1 MNKKDVMD
9 KLTETIR
16 MVFENDT
23 IEIKESTTADDVD
36 EWDSLTHISLI
47 EEIEKVFKVK
57 FALGEL
63 MKLQNVG
70 QMADLIQKK
79 IAK

>member
-1 MNKKDVMD
+1 MNKKDIMD
-9 KLTETIR
+9 QLTLTIR
-16 MVFENDT
+16 RVFENNS
-23 IEIKESTTADDVD
+23 IEITDTTSAEDVD
-36 EWDSLTHISLI
+36 EWDSLAHISLI

-70 QMADLIQKK
+70 QMADLILKK
-79 IAK
+79 SPK

>member
-1 MNKKDVMD
+1 MNKKDIME

-16 MVFENDT
+16 RVFENEG
-23 IEIKESTTADDVD
+23 IEIKEATTANDVD
-36 EWDSLTHISLI
+36 EWDSLAHISLI
-47 EEIEKVFKVK
+47 GEIEKTFKVK

-70 QMADLIQKK
+70 QMADLILKK
-79 IAK
+79 TVK

>member
-1 MNKKDVMD
+1 MNKQDIMD

-16 MVFENDT
+16 RTFDNDA
-23 IEIKESTTADDVD
+23 IEIKESTTADEVD
-36 EWDSLTHISLI
+36 EWDSLAHISLI

-79 IAK
+79 ATK

>member
-1 MNKKDVMD
+1 MNKLDIMD
-9 KLTETIR
+9 KLGDTIR
-16 MVFENDT
+16 KVFENDD
-23 IEIKESTTADDVD
+23 IEVNDATSAHDVD
-36 EWDSLTHISLI
+36 EWDSLAHISLI

-70 QMADLIQKK
+70 QMADLIVKK
-79 IAK
+79 TAK

>member
-1 MNKKDVMD
+1 MNKKDIMD
-9 KLTETIR
+9 LLTLTIR
-16 MVFENDT
+16 RVFENNS
-23 IEIKESTTADDVD
+23 IEISDSTTADDVD
-36 EWDSLTHISLI
+36 EWDSLAHISLI

-70 QMADLIQKK
+70 QMADLILKK
-79 IAK
+79 TPK